1 MNVPKNVVIL
11 FLCLMASMKVFAD
24 DSFCID
30 GFVYSIM
37 EDHRSV
43 ALASYKAQPETDYS
57 CPLHVEASVVF
68 EGKTYPVKKID
79 TRAFQNVTEVR
90 EIVIDE
96 GIEDIG
102 NYAFYGCTNLKSIF
116 IPSSVMGIGEGL
128 FGSCYNLTSVEV
140 DPDNG
145 RVTRKTTDSWGNITS
160 ISDAMGE
167 TVEYFYS
174 SNGKPVMIT
183 SGDATVEMTYDI
195 AGNQTSL
202 MDPDAGTMTYA
213 YAADGTLIRE
223 TDGRGIETVYA
234 YDDLGRVVS
243 AKTGDFVVFNVYGTS
258 GPEKLQLV
266 EQAAGENSVEF
277 THDIYGR
284 VLTETRHIQGE
295 SPLEY
300 SYEYNGQNLPSK
312 VCYPGGLEVEYK
324 YDRYGYTTQ
333 VKADGKEVYSLD
345 SFDGLTTKSSFL
357 GKLTLS
363 TARDENWFENNVSIL
378 RDSTVLDALDE
389 SFDSLTGNLRS
400 RARRGVSMEEFE
412 YDDMDRLLTATKKN
426 PNGLISNTSRV
437 AYANNGNILSKSDL
451 GEYEYDATFKPHAV
465 VGISSAKPWLPTC
478 TQTFAIHP
486 IGRVQSISDDETHY
500 HLDITYGPD
509 LQRCKSVLTRRGGT
523 VRKTVYGGAYENTVE
538 SGVSRE
544 FYYLDGN
551 VIVVKTDGIFTPYLA
566 LTDNLG
572 SYLAVVDSL
581 GNKVFNAHYDAWG
594 CQHDVTANSIKLHRG
609 YCGHEMLNEFKLI
622 NMNARLYSPYVGR
635 FLAPD
640 NYVQAPD
647 NTQSFNR
654 YSYCLNNPL
663 KYTDPSGNYAFID
676 DLIAAVVGG
685 TVNVCSNLIA
695 GEVKDFWHGL
705 SLFGVGAVAGEAT
718 LYGSPL
724 AGAAVMGI
732 GNSVINQGYVNGWD
746 KIDGVTVCNDLAM
759 SMAMSC
765 VGASMG
771 NAFAEPLKR
780 LTSHITNQIV
790 KETFVGSLSGAAS
803 GCVLGI
809 AFELSKKD
817 ADWESVLRGG
827 WNGCW
832 QGWALG
838 TIDGLGS
845 GFQHRAVQN
854 SKVKLQEVNPRI
866 TFGQNE
872 NQTYHTFR
880 HIDELHLNRESVKSH
895 VMKDLKTLD
904 VPQGLPVNRIIYVDG
919 IKLQYTVFKLDNGTQ
934 NVGRIHAVK

>member
-1 MNVPKNVVIL
+1 MNVMNRRLISSLVQLAVLLPM
-11 FLCLMASMKVFAD
+11 FLLS
-24 DSFCID
+24 SFQA
-30 GFVYSIM
+30 
-37 EDHRSV
+37 H
-43 ALASYKAQPETDYS
+43 
-57 CPLHVEASVVF
+57 
-68 EGKTYPVKKID
+68 
-79 TRAFQNVTEVR
+79 
-90 EIVIDE
+90 
-96 GIEDIG
+96 
-102 NYAFYGCTNLKSIF
+102 
-116 IPSSVMGIGEGL
+116 
-128 FGSCYNLTSVEV
+128 
-140 DPDNG
+140 
-145 RVTRKTTDSWGNITS
+145 
-160 ISDAMGE
+160 GE
-167 TVEYFYS
+167 T
-174 SNGKPVMIT
+174 
-183 SGDATVEMTYDI
+183 
-195 AGNQTSL
+195 
-202 MDPDAGTMTYA
+202 
-213 YAADGTLIRE
+213 
-223 TDGRGIETVYA
+223 
-234 YDDLGRVVS
+234 
-243 AKTGDFVVFNVYGTS
+243 
-258 GPEKLQLV
+258 
-266 EQAAGENSVEF
+266 
-277 THDIYGR
+277 
-284 VLTETRHIQGE
+284 
-295 SPLEY
+295 
-300 SYEYNGQNLPSK
+300 
-312 VCYPGGLEVEYK
+312 
-324 YDRYGYTTQ
+324 
-333 VKADGKEVYSLD
+333 
-345 SFDGLTTKSSFL
+345 
-357 GKLTLS
+357 
-363 TARDENWFENNVSIL
+363 
-378 RDSTVLDALDE
+378 
-389 SFDSLTGNLRS
+389 
-400 RARRGVSMEEFE
+400 
-412 YDDMDRLLTATKKN
+412 
-426 PNGLISNTSRV
+426 
-437 AYANNGNILSKSDL
+437 
-451 GEYEYDATFKPHAV
+451 
-465 VGISSAKPWLPTC
+465 
-478 TQTFAIHP
+478 
-486 IGRVQSISDDETHY
+486 
-500 HLDITYGPD
+500 
-509 LQRCKSVLTRRGGT
+509 
-523 VRKTVYGGAYENTVE
+523 
-538 SGVSRE
+538 
-544 FYYLDGN
+544 YLDGN
-551 VIVVKTDGIFTPYLA
+551 VIVVRQDGVFTPYLA
-566 LTDNLG
+566 MTDNLG